1 MAAADEADI
10 CALSGP
16 GIASGVE
23 QFPAGGLAAGIS
35 MHACLVASLPVALC
49 LIDRQARFAIVN
61 DAMARILG
69 QSVNDLTGSVV
80 SDRIV
85 GARELLEKC
94 FVEADGSSTVRRRIV
109 PWLGRLYRLSFSPV
123 TGPGGG
129 VHGLT
134 VVALDQ
140 SGRARFKR
148 RMRDG
153 RRRLVSIAQR
163 DDLTGIFNR
172 RGLDFKLGRMMRR
185 GPERPVALL
194 VVDIDRFKAYN
205 DGLGHAAGDQC
216 LRAVAGALGGY
227 LRRATDLIGRYGGDE
242 FLIAL
247 PDMDRRGAVLVAE
260 ECRQAI
266 ENLKIPHPAAPGGF
280 VTVSIGLTDVFPE
293 RAMGLAEL
301 GAGIEEADRAL
312 YRAKEAGRNRVRM
325 SGLGL
330 PL

>member
-1 MAAADEADI
+1 MIAADEADI
-10 CALSGP
+10 CALTDR
-16 GIASGVE
+16 GIASCVE
-23 QFPAGGLAAGIS
+23 SFPADGLAAGTS
-35 MHACLVASLPVALC
+35 VHAYLVASLPVAFC
-49 LIDRQARFAIVN
+49 LIDRQARFVIVN

-94 FVEADGSSTVRRRIV
+94 FVEADGCATVRRRIV
-109 PWLGRLYRLSFSPV
+109 PWQGRLYRLSFSPV
-123 TGPGGG
+123 TGHGGDIQ
-129 VHGLT
+129 GLT

-153 RRRLVSIAQR
+153 RRRLASIAQS
-163 DDLTGIFNR
+163 DDLTGILNR
-172 RGLDFKLGRMMRR
+172 RGLDFKLGRMMRP

-205 DGLGHAAGDQC
+205 DNLGHAAGDQC
-216 LRAVAGALGGY
+216 LRAVAGALGGR

-242 FLIAL
+242 FLIVL
-247 PDMDRRGAVLVAE
+247 PDMGRRGAVLVAE

-280 VTVSIGLTDVFPE
+280 VTVSIGLTDAFPE

-312 YRAKEAGRNRVRM
+312 YRAKEAGRNRVRV
-325 SGLGL
+325 SGIGL